1 MIARLATLERNHRK
15 HRSGTTSP
23 LRAVAGAANLRSLM
37 LKSLLRRLRADESRD
52 RDASITT
59 WARGVE
65 GCSLI
70 RDVEERAVVRFAGL
84 VSRIKVRPRDGV
96 AAFEAT
102 VQDGTGEVRA
112 VWLGRR
118 SVPGLNL
125 GARLILE
132 GRLGRDAKGRLQL
145 VNPVYEFEAA
155 PGAH

>member
-1 MIARLATLERNHRK
+1 MFRRF
-15 HRSGTTSP
+15 
-23 LRAVAGAANLRSLM
+23 
-37 LKSLLRRLRADESRD
+37 LRRLRADEARD

-59 WARGVE
+59 WARGVG
-65 GCSLI
+65 GCALI
-70 RDVEERAVVRFAGL
+70 RDAEDRAVVRIAGL

-102 VQDGTGEVRA
+102 VQDGTGELRA

-118 SVPGLNL
+118 SVPGLML
-125 GARLILE
+125 GSRLIVE

-145 VNPVYEFEAA
+145 VNPVYEFEAI